1 VERRQAGFESGRRDA
16 NGSYFVVG
24 IMKSAP
30 ARMPDGQRCVTAF
43 CRV

>member
-1 VERRQAGFESGRRDA
+1 VLSGHFQLPERCSGTLR
-16 NGSYFVVG
+16 YFVVG

-30 ARMPDGQRCVTAF
+30 ARMPEGQRCVTAF